1 MRKNKRALGLA
12 GIIGVVSLAGGCGN
26 LPFNEV
32 PFDLDTLL
40 GLFEV
45 QAGVPESN
53 TGSLS
58 PPQGLTPGVRTLSI
72 DPAEIAITPDAAGT
86 GKTSIA
92 LQTAGSCLTDCGD
105 AGVDAIRCANVCN
118 GRELDIVV
126 WIVSVLDADAV
137 CGEGDGF
144 GVFRV
149 QLDEAF
155 APTAVAP
162 TSIPLTDAAAAL
174 INDGDARVCIEVIAP
189 LDGRVRISS
198 LTLGTTE

>member
-1 MRKNKRALGLA
+1 M
-12 GIIGVVSLAGGCGN
+12 GVVSLAGGCGN
-26 LPFNEV
+26 LPLNGV
-32 PFDLDTLL
+32 SFDLDTLL

-45 QAGVPESN
+45 QPGVPDSN

-58 PPQGLTPGVRTLSI
+58 PPQGLTPSVRSIAI
-72 DPAEIAITPDAAGT
+72 DPGEIAITLDGAGT

-92 LQTAGSCLTDCGD
+92 LQAAGSCLTDCAD
-105 AGVDAIRCANVCN
+105 AGVDAIRCANVCQ
-118 GRELDIVV
+118 GRELDIAV

-155 APTAVAP
+155 TPTAVAP

-174 INDGDARVCIEVIAP
+174 VNAGDARVCIELIAP
-189 LDGRVRISS
+189 LDGRVRVSS
-198 LTLGTTE
+198 LTMGTSE

>member
-1 MRKNKRALGLA
+1 MRKNIRAISVGA
-12 GIIGVVSLAGGCGN
+12 IMSVVSLAGGCGN
-26 LPFNEV
+26 LPLNEV
-32 PFDLDTLL
+32 SFDLDTLL

-72 DPAEIAITPDAAGT
+72 DPAEITITSNAIGT

-92 LQTAGSCLTDCGD
+92 LQAASSCSTDCAD

-118 GRELDIVV
+118 GRELDITV

-149 QLDEAF
+149 ELDEGF
-155 APTAVAP
+155 TPTAVAP
-162 TSIPLTDAAAAL
+162 TSIPLTGAAAAL
-174 INDGDARVCIEVIAP
+174 INAGDARVCIEVIAP

-198 LTLGTTE
+198 LSLGTTE

>member
-1 MRKNKRALGLA
+1 MPL
-12 GIIGVVSLAGGCGN
+12 
-26 LPFNEV
+26 NEV
-32 PFDLDTLL
+32 SFDLDTLL

-58 PPQGLTPGVRTLSI
+58 PPQGLTPSVKTLSI
-72 DPAEIAITPDAAGT
+72 DPAEIAITPDAIGA

-92 LQTAGSCLTDCGD
+92 LQAAGSCLTDCTD
-105 AGVDAIRCANVCN
+105 AGVDAIRCANVCQ
-118 GRELDIVV
+118 GRELDIAV

-149 QLDEAF
+149 ELDEAF
-155 APTAVAP
+155 VPTAVAP
-162 TSIPLTDAAAAL
+162 TSIPLTAAAAAL
-174 INDGDARVCIEVIAP
+174 VNAGDARVCVEVIAP

>member
-1 MRKNKRALGLA
+1 M
-12 GIIGVVSLAGGCGN
+12 GVIVLAGGCGN
-26 LPFNEV
+26 LPLDEV
-32 PFDLDTLL
+32 SFDLDTLL

-45 QAGVPESN
+45 RAGVPEAN

-58 PPQGLTPGVRTLSI
+58 PPQGLTPGVRSLSI
-72 DPAEIAITPDAAGT
+72 DPTEITITPDSVGA

-92 LQTAGSCLTDCGD
+92 LQSTGSCLTDCGA

-126 WIVSVLDADAV
+126 WIVSVLDADVV

-149 QLDEAF
+149 ELDEAF
-155 APTAVAP
+155 APTTVAP

-174 INDGDARVCIEVIAP
+174 INAGDARVCIEVIAP

-198 LTLGTTE
+198 LTMGTTE